1 MTIFTDFAFLKQK
14 LAKSENDTSWG
25 QFDAWKPLSVMN
37 ADYLAKTHSAG
48 STRSRRC
55 CWSRWNHSAV
65 CQAWQQSFNTKVCMW
80 VMGKTKKKKD
90 DTQPQSPVQNRIKP
104 PPPTLVWTLQMA
116 RSQLENRLCF
126 VKECTSPTRQV
137 RVRGKRN
144 HRSTHALT
152 RPPLLSPVRAFSA
165 GWDSGG
171 GLRSKERLD
180 ARRRTP
186 RDGRNTL

>member
-1 MTIFTDFAFLKQK
+1 MKAFECDECK
-14 LAKSENDTSWG
+14 LSGKDTLSRVNEEQALLLITVKPPCCLSGLAAVIQHKGLHVVYGEN
-25 QFDAWKPLSVMN
+25 Q
-37 ADYLAKTHSAG
+37 
-48 STRSRRC
+48 
-55 CWSRWNHSAV
+55 
-65 CQAWQQSFNTKVCMW
+65 
-80 VMGKTKKKKD
+80 KKKD

-152 RPPLLSPVRAFSA
+152 RATAAVPSESVLC
-165 GWDSGG
+165 W
-171 GLRSKERLD
+171 LRF
-180 ARRRTP
+180 RRRAEI
-186 RDGRNTL
+186 

>member
-1 MTIFTDFAFLKQK
+1 MQIIWQRHTQPGQRGAGAAVDHGETTVLFVRLGSSHSTQRSACGLWGKQ
-14 LAKSENDTSWG
+14 
-25 QFDAWKPLSVMN
+25 
-37 ADYLAKTHSAG
+37 
-48 STRSRRC
+48 
-55 CWSRWNHSAV
+55 
-65 CQAWQQSFNTKVCMW
+65 
-80 VMGKTKKKKD
+80 KKKD

-165 GWDSGG
+165 G
-171 GLRSKERLD
+171 
-180 ARRRTP
+180 
-186 RDGRNTL
+186 